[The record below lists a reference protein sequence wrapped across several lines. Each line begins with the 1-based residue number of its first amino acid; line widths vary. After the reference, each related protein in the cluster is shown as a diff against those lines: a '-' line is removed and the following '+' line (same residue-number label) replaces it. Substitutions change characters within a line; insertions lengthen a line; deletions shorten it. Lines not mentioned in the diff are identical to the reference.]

1 MYPHRASVSL
11 PLSSLTLVVRVCSC
25 CPHLSHPLF
34 KLYIM
39 ADVEPPLSYLSLYL
53 CAHFCTPSTLR
64 LRTSL
69 MRLTL
74 SLSVFLSCVW
84 QIGKTALAWASNDE
98 VRRLLA

>member
-1 MYPHRASVSL
+1 MCVF
-11 PLSSLTLVVRVCSC
+11 LS
-25 CPHLSHPLF
+25 PLF

-39 ADVEPPLSYLSLYL
+39 ADVEPPLSYLSLCL